1 MNVSPV
7 SRAPTLSYR
16 VGGLYWAALFPASAC
31 PSNLDSVVNR
41 SATTLV
47 GRRVSQ
53 RFCRALV
60 GHPLA
65 GKLVARPVLVNHRG
79 SVVPGRYLLSEGR

>member
-1 MNVSPV
+1 MNVRPV
-7 SRAPTLSYR
+7 LRAPTLSYR

-47 GRRVSQ
+47 GRRASEGV
-53 RFCRALV
+53 CRALAGDPLGWPVCGLALV
-60 GHPLA
+60 G
-65 GKLVARPVLVNHRG
+65 
-79 SVVPGRYLLSEGR
+79 